1 MIAICKNCGNH
12 KWNKDVDGDYIIC
25 PECGSRWNF
34 MKMPLHIITGCSGV
48 GKTTAAQELQ
58 KLTTDYVVLDA
69 DIFYNIM
76 PHESEEDYYN
86 QIEQIFSLSNNI
98 SQSGKPVVWTM
109 AGNIDKLLQVYH
121 AQFFSEIRVLALTCR
136 EETLRNR
143 MMEGRGIMD
152 EGWIRSSVEYNEY
165 FRTHKKIGE
174 VSFSTIETDDKSPE
188 EIAECILEWMN
199 YNNLK

>member
-12 KWNKDVDGDYIIC
+12 EWNKDVDGDYIIC
-25 PECGSRWNF
+25 PECGSRWYF

-121 AQFFSEIRVLALTCR
+121 ARFFSEIRVLALTCR

-188 EIAECILEWMN
+188 KIAECILEWMN
-199 YNNLK
+199 

>member
-1 MIAICKNCGNH
+1 MIAICPNCGNH
-12 KWNKDVDGDYIIC
+12 KWNKVVEGQHIIC
-25 PECGSRWNF
+25 PDCGSEWSF
-34 MKMPLHIITGCSGV
+34 IKKPLYVITGCSGIA
-48 GKTTAAQELQ
+48 KTTAAKELQ

-76 PHESEEDYYN
+76 PHENEKDYYD
-86 QIEQIFSLSNNI
+86 QIEQIFSFSNNI

-121 AQFFSEIRVLALTCR
+121 VRFFSEVRVLALTCR
-136 EETLRNR
+136 EETLRKR

-152 EGWIRSSVEYNEY
+152 EGWILSSVEYNEY

-174 VSFSTIETDDKSPE
+174 VPFSTIEVDDKSPE
-188 EIAECILEWMN
+188 ETARCILEW
-199 YNNLK
+199 LE